1 MVALLGIGLFF
12 LGMLLM
18 TIAGIWG
25 LVLAFQDSVVWGV
38 LYLLVPF
45 AALVFII
52 KKWSK
57 KAVRNSFFLGI
68 GGLVTMILGGFVGAM
83 GGQSA
88 ANRFASEFER
98 AEFES
103 QFETIPPDALPGDI
117 SSPDPT
123 VQPTTPAP
131 ADPNAAP
138 TTPDTATTPTTS
150 APTTTPSPAASAPQ
164 GYHQTMMV
172 GYSAYN
178 QGDYQ
183 TALIN
188 FRRALEMQP
197 GDRLATEAIQNTESI
212 IQQQ

>member
-25 LVLAFQDSVVWGV
+25 IILAFQESAVWGL

-45 AALVFII
+45 AALVFVF

-57 KAVRNSFFLGI
+57 QAVRNSFFLGI
-68 GGLVTMILGGFVGAM
+68 GGLVTMILGGFVGAI
-83 GGQSA
+83 GGQSV
-88 ANRFASEFER
+88 ANRFASEFES

-103 QFETIPPDALPGDI
+103 QFETIPPDALPGEI
-117 SSPDPT
+117 PSPDSAA
-123 VQPTTPAP
+123 QPTTQAP

-138 TTPDTATTPTTS
+138 S
-150 APTTTPSPAASAPQ
+150 APTTPATTATAPPPSPSAPQ

-172 GYSAYN
+172 GYAAYN

-188 FRRALEMQP
+188 FRRALEIQP
-197 GDRLATEAIQNTESI
+197 GDRLATEAIQNTEAI